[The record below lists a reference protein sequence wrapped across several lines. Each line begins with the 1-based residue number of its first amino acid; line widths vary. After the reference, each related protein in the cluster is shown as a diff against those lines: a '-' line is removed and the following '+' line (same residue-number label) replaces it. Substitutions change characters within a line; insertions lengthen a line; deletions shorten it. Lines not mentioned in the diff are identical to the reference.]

1 MKISGSILSSN
12 DKVNAIEKLN
22 ETNID
27 YIHFDVMDNKFVPN
41 EAFGILEI
49 KKYASICN
57 KKIDAHFMVE
67 DPLYYLNEL
76 KDIDF
81 EFFTFHLE
89 VDDIDKII
97 KELKNTNYKIGISI
111 KPNTNIEKLKK
122 YLDDIDLILVMSVE
136 PGFGGQ
142 SFIENTYNRIS
153 EIKKIIGNRNILIE
167 VDGGIN
173 NTNINKIDA
182 DIAVVGSFI
191 TNYENYQNQINL
203 LK

>member
-12 DKVNAIEKLN
+12 DKVMAINKLN
-22 ETNID
+22 KTNID
-27 YIHFDVMDNKFVPN
+27 YIHFDIMDNKFVPN
-41 EAFGILEI
+41 RAFSILEI
-49 KKYASICN
+49 KKYASICK

-89 VDDIDKII
+89 VDDVDKII

-111 KPNTNIEKLKK
+111 KPNTNIEKLEK

-182 DIAVVGSFI
+182 DIVVVGSFI